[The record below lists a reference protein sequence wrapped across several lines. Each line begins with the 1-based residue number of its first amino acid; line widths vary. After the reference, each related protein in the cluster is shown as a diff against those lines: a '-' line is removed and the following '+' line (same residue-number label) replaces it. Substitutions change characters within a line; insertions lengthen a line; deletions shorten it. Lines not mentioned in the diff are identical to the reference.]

1 MAAAIRPG
9 PECAHIALNV
19 HVGAMGQASSPTNA
33 GPPGTSCAL
42 VRSLHFGNAQKPVI
56 AVSGIE
62 RGGMSSADPI
72 DVGSPDLVS
81 GDTFRRGRL
90 SEKRPANTSD
100 PALQEDTDVR
110 SEKPQ
115 ANPEDRKTDRKP
127 PEPDATQ
134 EQGVKGAFR
143 KHPIAMIVCLGLI
156 IVCIVVGIAWY
167 LHARHYE
174 STDDAFIDGRPV
186 QMSPQVTGSI
196 VRVNVT
202 DNQIVKTGDLLATI
216 DARNYQAAVD
226 QADAQI
232 RQNEAAVKNV
242 EAQIAGQKAQVD
254 QASQQVTEA
263 ASSLKFATDE
273 NTRYQ
278 DLVQKG
284 AGTVQRAQQASSDFN
299 GKQAALDAANAA
311 KVSAERQIDVLNAQK
326 VGAAAQLD
334 QSRAQKDRADADLQR
349 TELRATVDGR
359 VTKLTAAVG
368 ALAAP
373 GQAIMIVVPLDI
385 WVTAN
390 FKESQLADMRVDQ
403 PVDIKIDA
411 FGGRSL
417 PGKVNS
423 VQAGSGTAF
432 SLLPAENAT
441 GNYVKVVQRVPVKIT
456 FNQRPDV
463 ELGPGMSVV
472 PTVTVRP

>member
-1 MAAAIRPG
+1 M
-9 PECAHIALNV
+9 
-19 HVGAMGQASSPTNA
+19 SP
-33 GPPGTSCAL
+33 
-42 VRSLHFGNAQKPVI
+42 
-56 AVSGIE
+56 
-62 RGGMSSADPI
+62 ADPK
-72 DVGSPDLVS
+72 DVGSPTLVL
-81 GDTFRRGRL
+81 GDTSRRGRL
-90 SEKRPANTSD
+90 SAKRSTD
-100 PALQEDTDVR
+100 PAVEEGTDVR

-115 ANPEDRKTDRKP
+115 ANPEDRKAERKLAETDQ
-127 PEPDATQ
+127 TQ
-134 EQGVKGAFR
+134 EHGPKGVKGAFR
-143 KHPIAMIVCLGLI
+143 KHPIAMVACLGLI
-156 IVCIVVGIAWY
+156 VVGLIAGVAWY

-186 QMSPQVTGSI
+186 LVSPQITGNIIS
-196 VRVNVT
+196 VNVT
-202 DNQIVKTGDLLATI
+202 DNQIVKEGDLLATI
-216 DARNYQAAVD
+216 DARNYKAAVD

-232 RQNEAAVKNV
+232 RQSEATVRNF
-242 EAQIAGQKAQVD
+242 EAQIAAQKAQVD
-254 QASQQVTEA
+254 QATQQVTEA
-263 ASSLKFATDE
+263 AAALKFAKDE

-299 GKQAALDAANAA
+299 GKQAALDAATAA
-311 KVSAERQIDVLNAQK
+311 KVSAERQIEVLNAQRI
-326 VGAAAQLD
+326 GAAAQLD
-334 QSRAQKDRADADLQR
+334 QARAQKDRADADLQR
-349 TELRATVDGR
+349 TELHATVDGR

-373 GQAIMIVVPLDI
+373 GQAIMVMVPLQV

-390 FKESQLADMRVDQ
+390 FKESQLADMRVGQ
-403 PVDIKIDA
+403 PVDIRIDA
-411 FGGRSL
+411 FGGRIF
-417 PGKVNS
+417 PGRVDS

>member
-1 MAAAIRPG
+1 
-9 PECAHIALNV
+9 
-19 HVGAMGQASSPTNA
+19 
-33 GPPGTSCAL
+33 
-42 VRSLHFGNAQKPVI
+42 
-56 AVSGIE
+56 
-62 RGGMSSADPI
+62 MSSADPI
-72 DVGSPDLVS
+72 DAGLPDAGS
-81 GDTFRRGRL
+81 GDRSRREHS
-90 SEKRPANTSD
+90 SEKRPSNTSD
-100 PALQEDTDVR
+100 PALQEGTAVR

-115 ANPEDRKTDRKP
+115 ANPEDRTIDRQP
-127 PEPDATQ
+127 PEPDASQ
-134 EQGVKGAFR
+134 EQGPKGVKGAFR
-143 KHPIAMIVCLGLI
+143 KHPIAMVACLGLI
-156 IVCIVVGIAWY
+156 VVGVIAGIAWY

-186 QMSPQVTGSI
+186 LVSPEVTGSI
-196 VRVNVT
+196 VSVNVT
-202 DNQIVKTGDLLATI
+202 DNQIVKNGDLLATI
-216 DARNYQAAVD
+216 DARNYKAAVD

-232 RQNEAAVKNV
+232 RQNEATVKNF

-254 QASQQVTEA
+254 QATQQVTEA
-263 ASSLKFATDE
+263 QAAQKFATDE

-284 AGTVQRAQQASSDFN
+284 AGTVQRAQQASSDLN
-299 GKQAALDAANAA
+299 GKQAALDAATAA
-311 KVSAERQIDVLNAQK
+311 RVSAERQIDVLNAQK

-368 ALAAP
+368 ALASP
-373 GQAIMIVVPLDI
+373 GQAIMIVVPLEI

-403 PVDIKIDA
+403 PVDIRIDA
-411 FGGRSL
+411 FGGRNFS
-417 PGKVNS
+417 GKINS

>member
-1 MAAAIRPG
+1 
-9 PECAHIALNV
+9 
-19 HVGAMGQASSPTNA
+19 
-33 GPPGTSCAL
+33 
-42 VRSLHFGNAQKPVI
+42 
-56 AVSGIE
+56 
-62 RGGMSSADPI
+62 MSSADPI
-72 DVGSPDLVS
+72 DA
-81 GDTFRRGRL
+81 DTPTPPR
-90 SEKRPANTSD
+90 EKPLRSSNAD
-100 PALQEDTDVR
+100 PALRGGDVS

-115 ANPEDRKTDRKP
+115 ADPEDRNIERKP
-127 PEPDATQ
+127 PEND
-134 EQGVKGAFR
+134 QGQQGPGGIKGAFR
-143 KHPIAMIVCLGLI
+143 KHPVAMAVCLGLI
-156 IVCIVVGIAWY
+156 VVGIVAGITWY

-186 QMSPQVTGSI
+186 LVSPQVAGNITS
-196 VRVNVT
+196 VNVT
-202 DNQIVKTGDLLATI
+202 DNQIVGNGDLLATI
-216 DARNYQAAVD
+216 DPRNYRAAVD
-226 QADAQI
+226 QAEGLI
-232 RQNEAAVKNV
+232 RQNEAALKNLD
-242 EAQIAGQKAQVD
+242 AQIAAQKAQVE
-254 QASQQVTEA
+254 QATQQVTQADA
-263 ASSLKFATDE
+263 ALKFATDE

-299 GKQAALDAANAA
+299 GKQAAFDAANAA
-311 KVSAERQIDVLNAQK
+311 KVSVERQIDVLNAQK

-334 QSRAQKDRADADLQR
+334 QARAQKDRADADLQR

-373 GQAIMIVVPLDI
+373 GQSIMIVVPLDV

-390 FKESQLADMRVDQ
+390 FKESQLANMKVGQ
-403 PVDIKIDA
+403 PVDIRVDA
-411 FGGRSL
+411 FNRTFPGRI
-417 PGKVNS
+417 NS

-456 FNQRPDV
+456 FDRRPEV

>member
-1 MAAAIRPG
+1 MA
-9 PECAHIALNV
+9 
-19 HVGAMGQASSPTNA
+19 
-33 GPPGTSCAL
+33 
-42 VRSLHFGNAQKPVI
+42 
-56 AVSGIE
+56 GIE

-72 DVGSPDLVS
+72 DLGAPTAAS
-81 GDTFRRGRL
+81 GNSLRRGR
-90 SEKRPANTSD
+90 SAANRPANTSD
-100 PALQEDTDVR
+100 SALQEDTDVR
-110 SEKPQ
+110 SENPQ
-115 ANPEDRKTDRKP
+115 ANPDAKPESRKTDGEPLKTDPAP
-127 PEPDATQ
+127 PQ
-134 EQGVKGAFR
+134 RLKGIRGAFR
-143 KHPIAMIVCLGLI
+143 KHPIAMVVCLGLI
-156 IVCIVVGIAWY
+156 VVGVIAGIAWY

-186 QMSPQVTGSI
+186 LMSPEVTGSI
-196 VRVNVT
+196 VSVNVT
-202 DNQIVKTGDLLATI
+202 DNQIVKKGDLLATI
-216 DARNYQAAVD
+216 DPRNYQAAVD

-232 RQNEAAVKNV
+232 RQNEATEKNF
-242 EAQIAGQKAQVD
+242 EAQIAGQKALVD
-254 QASQQVTEA
+254 QATQQVTEA
-263 ASSLKFATDE
+263 AAALKFATDE

-326 VGAAAQLD
+326 IGAAAQLD
-334 QSRAQKDRADADLQR
+334 QAKAQKDRADADLQR

-368 ALAAP
+368 ALSAP
-373 GQAIMIVVPLDI
+373 GQAIMIVVPLDV

-403 PVDIKIDA
+403 PVDIRIDA
-411 FGGRSL
+411 FGGRNF
-417 PGKVNS
+417 PGKINS

-456 FNQRPDV
+456 FDQRPDV

>member
-1 MAAAIRPG
+1 
-9 PECAHIALNV
+9 
-19 HVGAMGQASSPTNA
+19 
-33 GPPGTSCAL
+33 
-42 VRSLHFGNAQKPVI
+42 
-56 AVSGIE
+56 
-62 RGGMSSADPI
+62 MSSADPT
-72 DVGSPDLVS
+72 DVGSPTQISRDVLHI
-81 GDTFRRGRL
+81 GR
-90 SEKRPANTSD
+90 SRNTSRR
-100 PALQEDTDVR
+100 ASQEASDVR

-115 ANPEDRKTDRKP
+115 PKPDTGKTSLDDPKKDP
-127 PEPDATQ
+127 ASDQTETQ
-134 EQGVKGAFR
+134 DPRGIKGAFQ
-143 KHPIAMIVCLGLI
+143 KHPVAMIVCLGLI
-156 IVCIVVGIAWY
+156 AAGLIAGIAWY

-186 QMSPQVTGSI
+186 LVSPQVTGNIIS
-196 VRVNVT
+196 VNVT
-202 DNQIVKTGDLLATI
+202 DNQIVKNGDLLATI
-216 DARNYQAAVD
+216 DTRNYQAAVD
-226 QADAQI
+226 QAEGQIQQNEASIKNIDAQI
-232 RQNEAAVKNV
+232 AA
-242 EAQIAGQKAQVD
+242 QKAQID
-254 QASQQVTEA
+254 QATQQVTEA
-263 ASSLKFATDE
+263 QAALKFATDE

-299 GKQAALDAANAA
+299 GKQAALDAATAA
-311 KVSAERQIDVLNAQK
+311 KVAAERQIDVLNAQK
-326 VGAAAQLD
+326 IGAAAQLD
-334 QSRAQKDRADADLQR
+334 QAKAQKDRADADLQR

-373 GQAIMIVVPLDI
+373 GQAIMVVVPLDV

-390 FKESQLADMRVDQ
+390 FKESQLRDMRVGQ
-403 PVDIKIDA
+403 PVDISIDA
-411 FGGRSL
+411 FGRTF
-417 PGKVNS
+417 PGHVDS

-456 FNQRPDV
+456 FDQRPAV

>member
-1 MAAAIRPG
+1 
-9 PECAHIALNV
+9 
-19 HVGAMGQASSPTNA
+19 
-33 GPPGTSCAL
+33 
-42 VRSLHFGNAQKPVI
+42 
-56 AVSGIE
+56 
-62 RGGMSSADPI
+62 MSSADPT
-72 DVGSPDLVS
+72 DVGSPVHTSRDV
-81 GDTFRRGRL
+81 L
-90 SEKRPANTSD
+90 SRDVLHIGKASRSKPSD
-100 PALQEDTDVR
+100 KFKQQEDADLKA
-110 SEKPQ
+110 EKPQ
-115 ANPEDRKTDRKP
+115 
-127 PEPDATQ
+127 PEPDTRKTSPDDPKKDPASDQTAA
-134 EQGVKGAFR
+134 QGAKGIKGAFQ

-156 IVCIVVGIAWY
+156 AAGLIAGIAWY

-186 QMSPQVTGSI
+186 LISPQITGNIIS
-196 VRVNVT
+196 VNVT
-202 DNQIVKTGDLLATI
+202 DNQIVKNGDLLATI
-216 DARNYQAAVD
+216 DTRNYKAAVD
-226 QADAQI
+226 QAAGQIRQGEATIKNIDAQI
-232 RQNEAAVKNV
+232 AA
-242 EAQIAGQKAQVD
+242 QKAQID
-254 QASQQVTEA
+254 QATQQVTEA
-263 ASSLKFATDE
+263 QAALKFSTDE
-273 NTRYQ
+273 NIRYQ

-311 KVSAERQIDVLNAQK
+311 KVAAERQIDVLNAQEI
-326 VGAAAQLD
+326 GAAAQLD
-334 QSRAQKDRADADLQR
+334 QAKAQKDRADADLQR

-390 FKESQLADMRVDQ
+390 FKESQLRDMRVGQ
-403 PVDIKIDA
+403 PVDISIDA
-411 FGGRSL
+411 FGRSFS
-417 PGKVNS
+417 GHVDS

-456 FNQRPDV
+456 FDRRPEV

>member
-1 MAAAIRPG
+1 
-9 PECAHIALNV
+9 
-19 HVGAMGQASSPTNA
+19 
-33 GPPGTSCAL
+33 
-42 VRSLHFGNAQKPVI
+42 
-56 AVSGIE
+56 
-62 RGGMSSADPI
+62 MSSAI
-72 DVGSPDLVS
+72 EASS
-81 GDTFRRGRL
+81 GNLASGTTLRRAGA
-90 SEKRPANTSD
+90 SNAAVT
-100 PALQEDTDVR
+100 

-115 ANPEDRKTDRKP
+115 ANPDNRKTESDP
-127 PEPDATQ
+127 PEAGTTHQDPK
-134 EQGVKGAFR
+134 GLKGAFR
-143 KHPIAMIVCLGLI
+143 KHPVAMIACLGLI
-156 IVCIVVGIAWY
+156 VVGIVTGIVWY

-186 QMSPQVTGSI
+186 LVSPQVTGSI
-196 VRVNVT
+196 VSVNVT
-202 DNQIVKTGDLLATI
+202 DNQVVKSGDLLATI
-216 DARNYQAAVD
+216 DPRNYKAAVD

-232 RQNEAAVKNV
+232 RQNEAGVKNV
-242 EAQIAGQKAQVD
+242 DAQIAAQKSQVD
-254 QASQQVTEA
+254 QANQQVTEA
-263 ASSLKFATDE
+263 AAALKFATDE
-273 NTRYQ
+273 NARYQ

-284 AGTVQRAQQASSDFN
+284 AGTVQRAQQASSDFT
-299 GKQAALDAANAA
+299 GKQAALDAASAA

-326 VGAAAQLD
+326 LATAAQLD

-368 ALAAP
+368 QLAAL

-390 FKESQLADMRVDQ
+390 FKESQLADMHTGQ
-403 PVDIKIDA
+403 PVDISIDA
-411 FGGRSL
+411 FGGRRF
-417 PGKVNS
+417 PGHVDS

-456 FNQRPDV
+456 FDQRPDV
-463 ELGPGMSVV
+463 QLGPGMSVV